1 MTLSKGFILFFLGDG
16 GNTSIWNQLS
26 KTGILEALLRFRKH
40 YLKYVLTY
48 VKMLQ
53 VHWIL
58 W

>member
-1 MTLSKGFILFFLGDG
+1 MTLSKGFILFFLGDD
-16 GNTSIWNQLS
+16 GNTNIWNQLS
-26 KTGILEALLRFRKH
+26 KTGILEALLRFRKR

-53 VHWIL
+53 AHWIL